1 MINIFFILNYFLIN
15 FLIIYF
21 FKKLSSFFN
30 VYDFPDNIRKFHK
43 KKTSLFGG
51 SIILLN
57 LLLFYL
63 LSVFLYNDLV
73 LNINLKIF
81 ISGCLLF
88 YLLGLI
94 DDKKNL
100 NSTLKFLFELLIA
113 FVIVFYDESILI
125 EKLYFSSLN
134 KTLDLGNYSIF
145 FTILCFVIFINAL
158 NMSDGINLQ
167 SGTYSLIIIF
177 VLFIYSEEYLILS
190 AIVFALLT
198 FLYLNNK
205 SKVFLGDNG
214 TLLIGFILSY
224 LIIHSAKSTNYI
236 NLSADKIFI
245 LMILPGLELIRLF
258 ILRII
263 KKRHP
268 FSSDRHHIHHILLN
282 NFKYDKVISIIIL
295 LSILPILFM
304 FIFSE
309 QLHLIITA
317 FSIFYFIII
326 KKYEK

>member
-1 MINIFFILNYFLIN
+1 MINIYFILNYLLIN
-15 FLIIYF
+15 FLIIFF

-63 LSVFLYNDLV
+63 LSLFFDNDLV

-81 ISGCLLF
+81 ISGCLSF

-100 NSTLKFLFELLIA
+100 NSTLKFLLELLIA

>member
-63 LSVFLYNDLV
+63 LSLFLYNDLV

>member
-30 VYDFPDNIRKFHK
+30 FYDFPDNIRKFHK

-158 NMSDGINLQ
+158 NMFDGINLQ

-177 VLFIYSEEYLILS
+177 VLFIYSKEYLILI

>member
-51 SIILLN
+51 SIILFN

-63 LSVFLYNDLV
+63 LSLFLDIDLV

-158 NMSDGINLQ
+158 NMFDGINLQ

-177 VLFIYSEEYLILS
+177 VLFIYSKEYLILS

-263 KKRHP
+263 KKKHP

-282 NFKYDKVISIIIL
+282 KFKYDKAVSIIIL

-304 FIFSE
+304 FIFSKH
-309 QLHLIITA
+309 LYLIITL
-317 FSIFYFIII
+317 FTIFYFIII

>member
-1 MINIFFILNYFLIN
+1 MINIYFILNYLLIN
-15 FLIIYF
+15 FLIIFF

-63 LSVFLYNDLV
+63 LSLFLYNDLV

-158 NMSDGINLQ
+158 NMFDGINLQ

-177 VLFIYSEEYLILS
+177 VLFIYSKEYLILI

>member
-51 SIILLN
+51 SIILFN

-63 LSVFLYNDLV
+63 LSLFLDNDLV

-158 NMSDGINLQ
+158 NMFDGINLQ

-177 VLFIYSEEYLILS
+177 VLFIYSKEYLILS

-263 KKRHP
+263 KKKHP

-282 NFKYDKVISIIIL
+282 NFKYDKTVSIIIL

-304 FIFSE
+304 FIFSK
-309 QLHLIITA
+309 QLYLIITL
-317 FSIFYFIII
+317 FTIFYFIII

>member
-51 SIILLN
+51 SIILFN

-63 LSVFLYNDLV
+63 LSLFLDNDLV

-158 NMSDGINLQ
+158 NMFDGINLQ

-177 VLFIYSEEYLILS
+177 VLFIYSKEYLILS

-263 KKRHP
+263 KKKHP

-282 NFKYDKVISIIIL
+282 NFKYDKAVSIIIL

-304 FIFSE
+304 FIFSK
-309 QLHLIITA
+309 QLYLIITL
-317 FSIFYFIII
+317 FTIFYFIII

>member
-1 MINIFFILNYFLIN
+1 MINIFFILNYFIIN

-21 FKKLSSFFN
+21 FEKLSSFFN
-30 VYDFPDNIRKFHK
+30 VYDFPDNIRKLHK

-63 LSVFLYNDLV
+63 LSVFLDNHLV

-158 NMSDGINLQ
+158 NMFDGINLQ
-167 SGTYSLIIIF
+167 SGTYSLIIII
-177 VLFIYSEEYLILS
+177 VLFIYSKEYLILS
-190 AIVFALLT
+190 VIVFALLT

-224 LIIHSAKSTNYI
+224 LIIHSAKSTNYV

-245 LMILPGLELIRLF
+245 LMILPGVELIRLF

-295 LSILPILFM
+295 LYFLPILFM

-309 QLHLIITA
+309 QLYLIITL
-317 FSIFYFIII
+317 FTIFYYIII

>member
-1 MINIFFILNYFLIN
+1 MINIYFILSYFLIN

-30 VYDFPDNIRKFHK
+30 IYDFPDNIRKFHK

-63 LSVFLYNDLV
+63 LSLFLYNDLV

-158 NMSDGINLQ
+158 NMFDGINLQ

-177 VLFIYSEEYLILS
+177 VLFIYSKEYLILS
-190 AIVFALLT
+190 VIIFALLT

-258 ILRII
+258 VLRII

-309 QLHLIITA
+309 QLYLIITL
-317 FSIFYFIII
+317 FTIFYYIII

>member
-51 SIILLN
+51 SIILFN

-63 LSVFLYNDLV
+63 LSLFLDNDLV

-158 NMSDGINLQ
+158 NMFDGINLQ

-177 VLFIYSEEYLILS
+177 VLFIYSKEYLILS

-263 KKRHP
+263 KKKTP
-268 FSSDRHHIHHILLN
+268 F
-282 NFKYDKVISIIIL
+282 
-295 LSILPILFM
+295 
-304 FIFSE
+304 FIG
-309 QLHLIITA
+309 
-317 FSIFYFIII
+317 
-326 KKYEK
+326 

>member
-1 MINIFFILNYFLIN
+1 MINIYFILNYLLIN
-15 FLIIYF
+15 FLIIFF

-63 LSVFLYNDLV
+63 LSLFFDNDLV

-81 ISGCLLF
+81 ISGCLSF

-236 NLSADKIFI
+236 DLSADKIFI

>member
-1 MINIFFILNYFLIN
+1 MINIYFILNYLLIN
-15 FLIIYF
+15 FLIIFF

-63 LSVFLYNDLV
+63 LSLFFDNDLV

-81 ISGCLLF
+81 ISGCLSF

-100 NSTLKFLFELLIA
+100 NSTLKFLLELLIA

-236 NLSADKIFI
+236 DLSADKIFI